1 MNDVPASSCVQSHT
15 RNHDFACREW
25 VAVIGRNFAESL
37 SVKLEPETTYAVW
50 LNAGRFMSFMDPA
63 GNASVPY
70 LLVFR
75 TGKAK

>member
-1 MNDVPASSCVQSHT
+1 M
-15 RNHDFACREW
+15 
-25 VAVIGRNFAESL
+25 
-37 SVKLEPETTYAVW
+37 KLEPETTYAVW